1 MRHYFKYPR
10 MKSEYRF
17 DKIQPH
23 PGLMGGQADRISDNP
38 NHKRGF
44 NQCRRSL
51 HKFGDKSSLVH
62 RFHIFFCTLI
72 SKCNQTCSGLRGLGE
87 TKRRKSERVVNLRMA
102 VVENIPLIH
111 RAATPMVTQFHQP
124 TWSKTRLQTTVV
136 SKHSTFRKPS
146 H

>member
-1 MRHYFKYPR
+1 MTKFSH
-10 MKSEYRF
+10 
-17 DKIQPH
+17 ILA
-23 PGLMGGQADRISDNP
+23 LMGGQADRISDNP

-87 TKRRKSERVVNLRMA
+87 TKRRKSEQVVNLRMA

-111 RAATPMVTQFHQP
+111 RAATPMVTQVHQP
-124 TWSKTRLQTTVV
+124 GLKQGCKQLLYQNIPLSVNHDTEILLISI
-136 SKHSTFRKPS
+136 
-146 H
+146 

>member
-1 MRHYFKYPR
+1 MTKFSH
-10 MKSEYRF
+10 
-17 DKIQPH
+17 ILA
-23 PGLMGGQADRISDNP
+23 LMGGQADRISDNP
-38 NHKRGF
+38 NHKRGY

-51 HKFGDKSSLVH
+51 HKFGDKSSLLH

-111 RAATPMVTQFHQP
+111 RAATPAMVTQVHQP
-124 TWSKTRLQTTVV
+124 GLKQGCKQLLYQNIPLSENHDTKILLISM
-136 SKHSTFRKPS
+136 
-146 H
+146 